1 MQIQLMVDH
10 EHVKLETVYVV
21 IETNNTKKGKESLAS
36 VAWIMAAK
44 HLKTIG

>member
-21 IETNNTKKGKESLAS
+21 IETNNTKKGKESLA
-36 VAWIMAAK
+36 WIMAAK

>member
-21 IETNNTKKGKESLAS
+21 IETNNTKKGKESLE
-36 VAWIMAAK
+36 WIMAAK